1 MKMSKIERL
10 NARVSKLLT
19 AAVQEVLEVV
29 KDTVS
34 EYQEKTAR
42 TQRENERLQKKLQE
56 LQQKFD
62 RELTRVSRASPP
74 LQASQSEQAKC
85 SCKQLQQSSKAS
97 GKPELKVEFR
107 ATSADEVKN
116 HLDSKVES
124 IINVE
129 QVFTNGSE
137 VALSCHVSV
146 VDTES
151 DSSAHSQ
158 SVNSKDTSAH
168 TESVIFPNGL
178 SSLANS
184 TSPAQQVLPADV
196 NIIKAEPDILEYS
209 LSQQPVP
216 PHQLYDN
223 EEINSDSDPNVAQND
238 VQLDLPQ
245 HNSDISDVAHY
256 IHSDTLNAFVE
267 SFPFE
272 RTQGLGAEAWAQQQ
286 QQQQQQHHHHHHHHQ
301 QQQQRFSGREE
312 SHRCLLCGKTFSRL
326 GNLRI
331 HQRCHTGEK
340 PYTCGHCGRRFSHAG
355 NLQKHKRVHT
365 GERPYGCQQ
374 CGKMFSQST
383 HLKKHQRIHS
393 FRHLSVA

>member
-1 MKMSKIERL
+1 MSKIERL

-19 AAVQEVLEVV
+19 AAVHEVLEVV

-42 TQRENERLQKKLQE
+42 TQRENERLQKKLHE

-62 RELTRVSRASPP
+62 RELTRVARASPP
-74 LQASQSEQAKC
+74 LQASQSEQSKC
-85 SCKQLQQSSKAS
+85 SCKQLQSSKAS
-97 GKPELKVEFR
+97 GKPELKVESR
-107 ATSADEVKN
+107 VTSADDVKN

-124 IINVE
+124 IISVE
-129 QVFTNGSE
+129 QVFTNCSE
-137 VALSCHVSV
+137 VALSFVTV

-158 SVNSKDTSAH
+158 SENSKDVSAH
-168 TESVIFPNGL
+168 AEGVVFPNGL
-178 SSLANS
+178 SSQANS
-184 TSPAQQVLPADV
+184 TSPTREGMPADV
-196 NIIKAEPDILEYS
+196 NIIKAEPDLLEYS

-216 PHQLYDN
+216 PHQLYDH
-223 EEINSDSDPNVAQND
+223 EELNPDSDATTPQND

-245 HNSDISDVAHY
+245 HSSDISEVAHY

-272 RTQGLGAEAWAQQQ
+272 RAQGLGTEAWAQQQ
-286 QQQQQQHHHHHHHHQ
+286 QQQQQQHLH

-393 FRHLSVA
+393 FRHLSEA

>member
-19 AAVQEVLEVV
+19 AAVHEVLEVV

-42 TQRENERLQKKLQE
+42 TQRENERLRKKLE
-56 LQQKFD
+56 KLQQWFD
-62 RELTRVSRASPP
+62 RELSRVSRTYAP
-74 LQASQSEQAKC
+74 LQASQSEQSKC
-85 SCKQLQQSSKAS
+85 SCKQLPSSEAS
-97 GKPELKVEFR
+97 GKPELESR
-107 ATSADEVKN
+107 ATSADEVKH
-116 HLDSKVES
+116 HLELKVES
-124 IINVE
+124 NVSVE
-129 QVFTNGSE
+129 QVFTHYSE
-137 VALSCHVSV
+137 VAPSCVTV

-158 SVNSKDTSAH
+158 SVNSKEISAH
-168 TESVIFPNGL
+168 AESVVFPNGR

-184 TSPAQQVLPADV
+184 TSPTQQGMPADV
-196 NIIKAEPDILEYS
+196 NIIKAEPDLLEYS

-216 PHQLYDN
+216 PHQLYDH
-223 EEINSDSDPNVAQND
+223 EEPTPDYAPNAAQNN
-238 VQLDLPQ
+238 VQELDLLQ
-245 HNSDISDVAHY
+245 HSSDTSEVPHY
-256 IHSDTLNAFVE
+256 IHSDALNAFVE
-267 SFPFE
+267 SFPLN
-272 RTQGLGAEAWAQQQ
+272 QAQQQ
-286 QQQQQQHHHHHHHHQ
+286 QHL
-301 QQQQRFSGREE
+301 RFSGREE

-326 GNLRI
+326 SGLRI

-355 NLQKHKRVHT
+355 DLHKHKRVHT

-374 CGKMFSQST
+374 CGKKFRQST

-393 FRHLSVA
+393 YRHLSF